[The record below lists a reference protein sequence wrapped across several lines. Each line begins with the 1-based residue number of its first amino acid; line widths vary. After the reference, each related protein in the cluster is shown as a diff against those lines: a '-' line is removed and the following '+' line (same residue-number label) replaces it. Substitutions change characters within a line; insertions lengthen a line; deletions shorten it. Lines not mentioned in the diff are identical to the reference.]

1 MTEPQARSQHLLAV
15 SACSALNTKLTY
27 HSLFF
32 SYAYAY
38 RLFELEPRTK
48 EVFGFARDYDPDMKE
63 LKDSGNLIHAISMID
78 MFDKAINMLG
88 PDTETLN
95 EVLHDLGKRHI
106 KYGILPHYFPFM
118 GHAVVYALK
127 ESIGD
132 TMTPEVTEAWVEVYD
147 ELSGGI
153 MKSILNNS

>member
-1 MTEPQARSQHLLAV
+1 ML
-15 SACSALNTKLTY
+15 CFNTKLT
-27 HSLFF
+27 HCFLFF
-32 SYAYAY
+32 SYAY

-48 EVFGFARDYDPDMKE
+48 EVFGFARDYDPDPKE
-63 LKDSGNLIHAISMID
+63 LKDSGNLIHAVRMIH
-78 MFDKAINMLG
+78 MFDAALNMLG

-95 EVLHDLGKRHI
+95 EILTDLGKRHI
-106 KYGILPHYFPFM
+106 KYGVLPHYFPFM

-147 ELSGGI
+147 ELSGQI
-153 MKSILNNS
+153 MKSILNGV